1 MPRPRIIEWPDKAN
15 ICVTFIIPWEVWPEN
30 FATRESLQR
39 HGTHTIP
46 PANAVF
52 KQNLAAVTEREYGDR
67 VGIWRIMDM
76 FDRHGLKV
84 TFLMNGLK
92 VGRATVW
99 RIVLPVAGDSI
110 LGCQRR
116 QLALP

>member
-1 MPRPRIIEWPDKAN
+1 MPRPRIIEWPDKAK

-52 KQNLAAVTEREYGDR
+52 KQVESKER
-67 VGIWRIMDM
+67 
-76 FDRHGLKV
+76 KV
-84 TFLMNGLK
+84 VVVPYNVPG
-92 VGRATVW
+92 
-99 RIVLPVAGDSI
+99 
-110 LGCQRR
+110 
-116 QLALP
+116 